1 MGPMS
6 EEERQDFMAGVHV
19 GVIGI
24 ADGQRGPLTIPVWYA
39 YEPGGDV
46 TVLMQPDSRKG
57 KLIEASGR
65 FSMCAQQEPLPYKY
79 VMAEGPVTSTRDA
92 TYDDTLAMAT
102 RYLGDE
108 MGKGYADAN
117 ASGSSTVY
125 SMTPQRWYSTDYSG

>member
-6 EEERQDFMAGVHV
+6 EEDRQEFMAGLHV

-24 ADGQRGPLTIPVWYA
+24 ADDDRGPLTIPVWYS

-46 TVLMQPDSRKG
+46 IVLMARDSRKG
-57 KLIEASGR
+57 RLIEESGR
-65 FSMCAQQEPLPYKY
+65 FSMCAQQEELPYKY
-79 VMAEGPVTSTRDA
+79 VMAEGPVTATRDA

-108 MGKGYADAN
+108 LGKGYADSM
-117 ASGSSTVY
+117 ASDSSSVY